1 MPPDSSGYLIAA
13 YVVVGVSYLGYA
25 ILLLRQAGKAKR

>member
-13 YVVVGVSYLGYA
+13 YVVVAVAYLGYA
-25 ILLLRQAGKAKR
+25 VSLLLKARRQR

>member
-13 YVVVGVSYLGYA
+13 YVVVAVSYVGYA
-25 ILLLRQAGKAKR
+25 IVLLRRAGKVKH